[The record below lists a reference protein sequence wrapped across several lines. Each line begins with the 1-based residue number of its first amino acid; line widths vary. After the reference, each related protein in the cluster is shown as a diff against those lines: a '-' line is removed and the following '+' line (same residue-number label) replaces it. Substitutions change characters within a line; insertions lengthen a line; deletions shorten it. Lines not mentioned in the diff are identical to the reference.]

1 MHIQES
7 PSFRGPEHGSWLYE
21 IGAFEE
27 LLESMRLWWW
37 NLVRVFQLAL
47 DFECCFSGNAKWRTE
62 RLLHVGTLIYLS
74 WTYF

>member
-1 MHIQES
+1 
-7 PSFRGPEHGSWLYE
+7 
-21 IGAFEE
+21 AFEE

-62 RLLHVGTLIYLS
+62 RLLHIDYLLTAS
-74 WTYF
+74 PLENQKENVVHFAERVSIC